1 MSDIEE
7 KDTGKK
13 DERTPLWLVIVAV
26 VIAIIA
32 IRFFAG
38 GSDSSSS
45 SSSTKTKES
54 TITVISAD
62 SISYQKCDI
71 DTMLEELDKN
81 ALSASEKYKGKDVE
95 LKGKLSTIDSDGKY
109 ISIQSLTK
117 DSIFSSIRCDIN
129 NDSQK
134 NVVLQLS
141 KGDTIIVKGTI
152 TTVGEI
158 IGYALSIDEIE
169 KE

>member
-1 MSDIEE
+1 MSDIEDKNTE
-7 KDTGKK
+7 KK

-26 VIAIIA
+26 VIAIFVGK
-32 IRFFAG
+32 FFLD
-38 GSDSSSS
+38 GSDSKSSS
-45 SSSTKTKES
+45 ASTKTKES
-54 TITVISAD
+54 TITVMSAED
-62 SISYQKCDI
+62 ISYQKCDI

-81 ALSASEKYKGKDVE
+81 ALSASEKYKGKEVE

-117 DSIFSSIRCDIN
+117 DSLFSSIRCDIN
-129 NDSQK
+129 NESQK

-158 IGYALSIDEIE
+158 LGYALSIDDIE